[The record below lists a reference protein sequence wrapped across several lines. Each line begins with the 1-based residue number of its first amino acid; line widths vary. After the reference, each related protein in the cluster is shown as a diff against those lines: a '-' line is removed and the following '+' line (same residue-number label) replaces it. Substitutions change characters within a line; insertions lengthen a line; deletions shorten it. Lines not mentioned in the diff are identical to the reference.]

1 MIGIR
6 PLLLYPFF
14 LRRRVPYI
22 IIALNE
28 PSDIHLA
35 GTQAPRTLPNRA
47 PVNND
52 LVTANM
58 FLKQLRSR
66 ENGENGEWR
75 GEEKIT
81 L

>member
-1 MIGIR
+1 MFGIR
-6 PLLLYPFF
+6 PLLLSVLPDEA
-14 LRRRVPYI
+14 VPYI

-35 GTQAPRTLPNRA
+35 GTQAPRTLPNRE

-58 FLKQLRSR
+58 SKTIGQL
-66 ENGENGEWR
+66 
-75 GEEKIT
+75 
-81 L
+81 